1 MAMKRTDADSLTA
14 RPGRLGRHAA
24 AVLGSLLLAGCSLG
38 GRMAE
43 QYDAL
48 LPADSEPHGAPSGA
62 IYQAGYD
69 VPLFENATAR
79 RVGDI
84 VTIRLVENT
93 NASKS
98 SSTSTKKTTEA
109 TLAGPTVAGRPV
121 TVNGIEVL
129 SGGIANDNSFEGA
142 GSSRQSNRLTGEITV
157 TVVRRFANG
166 NLLVRGEKW
175 IGINQGREFVR
186 LTGIV
191 RPIDIEPDNS
201 VPSPKVANARI
212 EYGGRG
218 TLADANA
225 PGWLARFFN
234 SPHMPF

>member
-1 MAMKRTDADSLTA
+1 MRF
-14 RPGRLGRHAA
+14 AA
-24 AVLGSLLLAGCSLG
+24 AELGSLRIATPIGRYAALLAALALAGCAAG
-38 GRMAE
+38 GRMAAD
-43 QYDAL
+43 YGAL
-48 LPADSEPHGAPSGA
+48 LPEDPGRVVPSNGA

-69 VPLFENATAR
+69 VPLFENAVAR

-84 VTIRLVENT
+84 VTVRLVEST

-98 SSTSTKKTTEA
+98 SRTSTKKTTEA
-109 TLAGPTVAGRPV
+109 SLAGPTVAGRPV
-121 TVNGIEVL
+121 TVNGVEIL
-129 SGGIANDNSFEGA
+129 SGGIANDNSFEGE
-142 GSSRQSNRLTGEITV
+142 GSSRQSNRLTGDITV

-201 VPSPKVANARI
+201 VPSLKVANAQI

-218 TLADANA
+218 PLADANA

-234 SPHMPF
+234 SPRMPF

>member
-1 MAMKRTDADSLTA
+1 MIARSPIGRIAHAVALFGGLAITA
-14 RPGRLGRHAA
+14 
-24 AVLGSLLLAGCSLG
+24 CSAG
-38 GRMAE
+38 GRMAA

-48 LPADSEPHGAPSGA
+48 LPLDAGPSGPANGA

-69 VPLFENATAR
+69 LPLFENAVAR
-79 RVGDI
+79 RVGDL
-84 VTIRLVENT
+84 VTIRLIENT
-93 NASKS
+93 NAAKS
-98 SSTSTKKTTEA
+98 SSTSTKKTTAA

-121 TVNGIEVL
+121 TANGVEVL
-129 SGGIANDNSFEGA
+129 SGRVANDSSFDGE

-157 TVVRRFANG
+157 TVIRRFANG

-201 VPSPKVANARI
+201 VPSPKVANAQI

-218 TLADANA
+218 ALADANA

-234 SPHMPF
+234 SPLLPF

>member
-1 MAMKRTDADSLTA
+1 MMQRPVILYRA
-14 RPGRLGRHAA
+14 RWI
-24 AVLGSLLLAGCSLG
+24 AVLALAALQSACSLS
-38 GRMAE
+38 GRMTDE
-43 QYDAL
+43 YSAL
-48 LPADSEPHGAPSGA
+48 LPEDPGPPPQANGA

-69 VPLFENATAR
+69 IQLFENAVAR

-98 SSTSTKKTTEA
+98 SSTSTAKATEA
-109 TLAGPTVAGRPV
+109 TLGGPTIGGRPV
-121 TVNGIEVL
+121 TVNGVEVL
-129 SGGIANDNSFEGA
+129 SGGIANENSFDGS
-142 GSSRQSNRLTGEITV
+142 GSSQQSNRLTGDITV
-157 TVVRRFANG
+157 TVVRRFPNG

-186 LTGIV
+186 LTGII
-191 RPIDIEPDNS
+191 RPVDIEPTNS
-201 VPSPKVANARI
+201 VPSTKVASALI

-218 TLADANA
+218 SIADANA

-234 SPHMPF
+234 SPRLPF

>member
-1 MAMKRTDADSLTA
+1 MSSLNDSS
-14 RPGRLGRHAA
+14 RPAGPCRA
-24 AVLGSLLLAGCSLG
+24 AVRVLAALCLLSLAACSLG
-38 GRMAE
+38 GRVAE
-43 QYDAL
+43 DYDAL
-48 LPADSEPHGAPSGA
+48 LPPDPGPTGPANGA

-69 VPLFENATAR
+69 VPLFENAVAR
-79 RVGDI
+79 RIGDI

-121 TVNGIEVL
+121 TVNGVEVL
-129 SGGIANDNSFEGA
+129 SGGIANDNSFDGE
-142 GSSRQSNRLTGEITV
+142 GSSRQSNRLTGDITV
-157 TVVRRFANG
+157 AVVRRFANG

-186 LTGIV
+186 LTGII

-201 VPSPKVANARI
+201 VPSPKVANAHI

-218 TLADANA
+218 ALADANA

-234 SPHMPF
+234 SPRMPF

>member
-1 MAMKRTDADSLTA
+1 MRFPTA
-14 RPGRLGRHAA
+14 E
-24 AVLGSLLLAGCSLG
+24 LGSLRIATPIGRCAALLAALALAGCAAG
-38 GRMAE
+38 GRMAAD
-43 QYDAL
+43 YGAL
-48 LPADSEPHGAPSGA
+48 LPEDPGPVVPSNGA

-69 VPLFENATAR
+69 VPLFENAVAR

-84 VTIRLVENT
+84 VTVRLVEST

-98 SSTSTKKTTEA
+98 SRTSTKKTTEA
-109 TLAGPTVAGRPV
+109 SLAGPTVAGRPV
-121 TVNGIEVL
+121 TVNGVEIL
-129 SGGIANDNSFEGA
+129 SGGIANDNSFEGE
-142 GSSRQSNRLTGEITV
+142 GSSRQSNRLTGDITV

-201 VPSPKVANARI
+201 VPSLKVANAQI

-218 TLADANA
+218 ALADANA

-234 SPHMPF
+234 SPRMPF